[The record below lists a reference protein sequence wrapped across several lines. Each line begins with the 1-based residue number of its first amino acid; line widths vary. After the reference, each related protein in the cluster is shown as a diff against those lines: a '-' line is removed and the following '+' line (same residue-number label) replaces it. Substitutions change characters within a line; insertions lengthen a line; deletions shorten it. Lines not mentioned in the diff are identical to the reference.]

1 MRLQDRSTAER
12 GQARMILL
20 LAAAGIFTGLAFYTF
35 LYARGLSYFNND
47 PETCM
52 NCHVMRHHFDAWNRS
67 SHKAAAACNSCHTPK
82 NLIGKYA
89 VKGLNGWNHGSA
101 FTTGRFPEPFR
112 IKPLNKKV
120 VLDNCIRCHETMV
133 HEMRA
138 RSGDERPDCTTCHRD
153 VGHDD

>member
-1 MRLQDRSTAER
+1 
-12 GQARMILL
+12 
-20 LAAAGIFTGLAFYTF
+20 
-35 LYARGLSYFNND
+35 
-47 PETCM
+47 M